1 MVKEFVDALFFA
13 NYETFVVKSD
23 EKKNKVQGGRRVMY
37 TSHHSIKDRMIAKLE
52 EMYDE
57 AEGSYEREEIRKEIR
72 RIEAEK

>member
-1 MVKEFVDALFFA
+1 MAFVD
-13 NYETFVVKSD
+13 V
-23 EKKNKVQGGRRVMY
+23 Y